1 MKPPPFDYV
10 RPGTIADAIALLAA
24 DEDARILAG
33 GQSLLPM
40 MNFRLARP
48 SALVDITRLP
58 GMAELHRDGEELVI
72 GPAARQRAV
81 ETSSLVARTCPLLVD
96 ALRHVGHHQI
106 RTRGTVGGSLAHA
119 DPAAE
124 LCAAALALDAE
135 VVATGPDGRRA
146 LPAAELFLTPYQTAL
161 APTEIIT
168 QTRWPIRP
176 NARHG
181 IAEVTHRA
189 GDFALAGLATV
200 VELDGPEITRA
211 RLAALGVAG
220 TVRLLPAAEQALL
233 GRPLTAGSIDD
244 AAEAAAESV
253 DPPEDVHADPETRR
267 AALRTATR
275 RALEQIAH
283 A

>member
-10 RPGTIADAIALLAA
+10 RPGTVTDAIALLAA
-24 DEDARILAG
+24 DEDAKLLAG

-58 GMAELHRDGEELVI
+58 GLAELHRDGEQLAI
-72 GPAARQRAV
+72 GPATRQRAV

-135 VVATGPDGRRA
+135 VVATGSDGRRTI
-146 LPAAELFLTPYQTAL
+146 PATDLFLAPYQTAL
-161 APTEIIT
+161 RPTEIIT
-168 QTRWPIRP
+168 ETRWPIRP
-176 NARHG
+176 QTRHG
-181 IAEVTHRA
+181 FAETTHRA
-189 GDFALAGLATV
+189 GDFALAGLAAV
-200 VELDGPEITRA
+200 VELDGPEVARA

-220 TVRLLPAAEQALL
+220 TARRLPTAEQALL
-233 GRPLTAGSIDD
+233 GRPLSTGSIEDATD
-244 AAEAAAESV
+244 AAAKSV

-267 AALRTATR
+267 AALRAATR
-275 RALEQIAH
+275 RALEQITH